1 MDVSLAMPDIAS
13 LSTVMA
19 TQRVQNEVGTAML
32 AKSLDTFEQAGE
44 DMTRMMELSVNPAVG
59 ANFDV
64 SV

>member
-1 MDVSLAMPDIAS
+1 
-13 LSTVMA
+13 MA